1 MKRIITAFGIAFL
14 AISSVI
20 IVSST
25 INSCGPGAN
34 EIAEKTK
41 LDSIAKADSVAAT
54 VTVSDTAKKDTIVK
68 K

>member
-41 LDSIAKADSVAAT
+41 LDSIAKVAAT